1 MSFNKENIMKKT
13 RHFTEKLY
21 YMMGFGREAIKN
33 EDDKVVYVNG
43 FAHLMDD
50 DVREGFI
57 SLNKSQFNETLSL
70 VTSLD
75 PMQLPDSPSE
85 YWFEA
90 ADILYNLKNCNS
102 KNELKTLFKRVFD
115 WWFTENCLEGFELD
129 DVTSEKLL
137 NVKLKLVNL
146 N

>member
-1 MSFNKENIMKKT
+1 MSFNKEIIMKKT
-13 RHFTEKLY
+13 KHFTEKLY
-21 YMMGFGREAIKN
+21 YMMGFGREVIKN
-33 EDDKVVYVNG
+33 EEDKVVFVNECS
-43 FAHLMDD
+43 HLMDD
-50 DVREGFI
+50 DVREEFI
-57 SLNKSQFNETLSL
+57 ALNKDLFNETLSL
-70 VTSLD
+70 VTKVD

-90 ADILYNLKNCNS
+90 ADILYNLKNCNT
-102 KNELKTLFKRVFD
+102 KNELNKLFQSVFG

-137 NVKLKLVNL
+137 NVRLKLVNL